1 MYLGIDLGTSS
12 VKVVL
17 MAVDGDVVAEAAEPL
32 DVSRPS
38 PKWSEQN
45 PADWWTATE
54 RAVGR
59 LPADLRRSTRSIGLS
74 GQMHGA
80 VLLDGA
86 GEPLRPAI
94 LWNDG
99 RADAECTALEETVDV
114 RGITGNR
121 AMPGFTAPKLAWVKA
136 HEPAVFAAT
145 GKVLLPKDYLR
156 FRMTGEFASDMSDAS
171 GTLWLDVSKRAWSD
185 ELLDATSLDREHM
198 PQLVEGSAV
207 AGALDPDVARAW
219 GMDAVPVVGGA
230 GDQAAG
236 AIGVGAIA
244 PGESFVSLGTS
255 GVFFT
260 PDDGYH
266 ANPEGGVHA
275 FCHALPGRWHQM
287 SVILSA
293 ASALTW
299 ITGVTGARSES
310 ALIDEIEA
318 TGPAPGSLFFLP
330 YLSGERTPHNDPN
343 ALGTFIGMTH
353 ETTRADLGR
362 SVLEGV
368 AFALRDGQEVL
379 DAAGAQFGDVSVIG
393 GGSRSRFWGSIL
405 AAVLGRPLQFR
416 RDAAVGPALGA
427 ARLAA
432 IGDGGAVDDVCRQ
445 AFVEFEI
452 DATREDRAV
461 ASARFDAY
469 QNLYRALAEQF
480 AELRRFDRP

>member
-12 VKVVL
+12 VKVVV
-17 MAVDGDVVAEAAEPL
+17 MATDGDVVAEAAESL
-32 DVSRPS
+32 EVSRPS

-59 LPADLRRSTRSIGLS
+59 LPADLRRRIRTVGLS

-80 VLLDGA
+80 VLLDA
-86 GEPLRPAI
+86 GGESLRPAI

-99 RADAECTALEETVDV
+99 RADAECAALEESLDV
-114 RGITGNR
+114 RGIAGNR
-121 AMPGFTAPKLAWVKA
+121 AMPGFTAPKLAWVKT
-136 HEPAVFAAT
+136 HEPATFAAT
-145 GKVLLPKDYLR
+145 KKVLLPKDYLR
-156 FRMTGEFASDMSDAS
+156 FRMTGEFVSDMSDAS
-171 GTLWLDVSKRAWSD
+171 GTLWLDVAKRAWSD
-185 ELLDATSLDREHM
+185 ELLDATSLSRDHM
-198 PQLVEGSAV
+198 PQLVEGTV
-207 AGALDPDVARAW
+207 TAGALRADVAEAW
-219 GMDAVPVVGGA
+219 GMDPVLVVGGA

-236 AIGVGAIA
+236 AVGVGAIA
-244 PGESFVSLGTS
+244 PGQSFVSLGTS

-299 ITGVTGARSES
+299 IAGATGARSEA
-310 ALIDEIEA
+310 ALIDEIESA
-318 TGPAPGSLFFLP
+318 DPTPGALFFLP

-343 ALGTFIGMTH
+343 ALGTFVGITH

-362 SVLEGV
+362 AVLEGV
-368 AFALRDGQEVL
+368 AFALRDGQRVL
-379 DAAGAQFGDVSVIG
+379 EAASATFGDVSVIG

-432 IGDGGAVDDVCRQ
+432 IGDGGAIDDVCRR
-445 AFVEFEI
+445 APIEFEI
-452 DATREDRAV
+452 EATSEDRAV
-461 ASARFDAY
+461 ASERFDAY
-469 QNLYRALAEQF
+469 RNLYRALADQF
-480 AELRRFDRP
+480 AGLRRFDRH